1 MLIAC
6 CKPYLVLTNSGY
18 ARISLEDY
26 NLNDFGLKDSNLE
39 KACHLT
45 NASVQKYHPNFKTNK
60 EETIC
65 SLN

>member
-26 NLNDFGLKDSNLE
+26 STENFGLQNSINE
-39 KACHLT
+39 KTTHLT
-45 NASVQKYHPNFKTNK
+45 NAAVQKYHPNY
-60 EETIC
+60 
-65 SLN
+65 